1 MATTVDTQL
10 QETDEISNRSIK
22 HKQTGNSVFKFIIT
36 LLIVGVAIAIASV
49 YGDTIVEIFTND
61 DVYSPN
67 QVELIQ
73 HQTQQIAASL
83 KEQRQAIHSLEIRM
97 VDQRI
102 VNEDRFAE
110 LEAKI
115 TKLEADINQLHV
127 ANQQTHVV
135 KRGETLWRI
144 SMKYY
149 GSGQYIQA
157 LAKYNN
163 IINPRHIVSGSK
175 IVIPPVMAL
184 Q

>member
-1 MATTVDTQL
+1 MATTVDTKS
-10 QETDEISNRSIK
+10 QETVDTSNRSIK
-22 HKQTGNSVFKFIIT
+22 YKSAGNGVMIFVIT
-36 LLIVGVAIAIASV
+36 LFIVGVAIVIASI
-49 YGDTIVEIFTND
+49 YGNNIVEIFTKD
-61 DVYSPN
+61 TVYSPN
-67 QVELIQ
+67 EVEVIQ
-73 HQTQQIAASL
+73 LQTQQIAASL
-83 KEQRQAIHSLEIRM
+83 KEQRQSIQSLEVRM

-127 ANQQTHVV
+127 ANQHTHKV
-135 KRGETLWRI
+135 KRGDTLWRI
-144 SMKYY
+144 SMQYY
-149 GSGQYIQA
+149 GSGQYVQA

-184 Q
+184 K